1 MNDLLSLSWPFSS
14 RICWANLKPYN
25 RMEFSSN
32 VNLAPVVGRNLRL
45 KWGGNHEGDKNKT
58 QEGVNAKMEG
68 YLLRYVTLSIIE

>member
-1 MNDLLSLSWPFSS
+1 
-14 RICWANLKPYN
+14 
-25 RMEFSSN
+25 MEFSSN